1 MIESVIGY
9 VISGLSF
16 FAGIHVVL
24 MRNIDSELLD
34 SRRTIKD
41 EFIAAYRE
49 FSENTIGETIDRDKL
64 NISISRL
71 KDLHCASY
79 WDLNKLRAIEWLIRN
94 TFYLMIFVWL
104 IVAISLMIGH
114 FGFDENRIFCRVVFF
129 IVVPGLLLLIQV
141 CYLNW
146 MLKREQYLKRIT
158 DSYKNLE
165 YKS

>member
-9 VISGLSF
+9 AISGLSF

-64 NISISRL
+64 NTSISRL

-79 WDLNKLRAIEWLIRN
+79 WD
-94 TFYLMIFVWL
+94 
-104 IVAISLMIGH
+104 
-114 FGFDENRIFCRVVFF
+114 
-129 IVVPGLLLLIQV
+129 
-141 CYLNW
+141 
-146 MLKREQYLKRIT
+146 
-158 DSYKNLE
+158 
-165 YKS
+165 